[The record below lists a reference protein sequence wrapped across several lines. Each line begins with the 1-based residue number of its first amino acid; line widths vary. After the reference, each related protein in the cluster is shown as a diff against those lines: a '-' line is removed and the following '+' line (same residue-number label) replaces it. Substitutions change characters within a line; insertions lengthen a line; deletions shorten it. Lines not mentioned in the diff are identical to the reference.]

1 MPSLSC
7 TSRWGQVDSTDCL
20 QLAAVFPALQ
30 EHFTAFMQG
39 AVTHRALQK
48 QHQLLLDLMLSPPLC
63 MQEQQERKKAKKK
76 ERRKKQKKTSAE
88 EADGSPADA
97 SEVEVEPEGEAV
109 ASPARPSPA
118 PPVVERSAVAVAAES
133 PQDKH
138 SNTEAAR
145 SAGAAPGGVQPPA
158 EPGAAGGTKQRG
170 REAKAAREA
179 KVSDCTQA
187 SHLACFHMP
196 ASTEPQG
203 CRRAP

>member
-1 MPSLSC
+1 MPSSTC
-7 TSRWGQVDSTDCL
+7 TPRWGQVDSTDCL

-30 EHFTAFMQG
+30 EHFTAFLPG
-39 AVTHRALQK
+39 AVTHRALQQ
-48 QHQLLLDLMLSPPLC
+48 QHRLLLDLMLSPPLC

-109 ASPARPSPA
+109 ASPARCSPA
-118 PPVVERSAVAVAAES
+118 PPVVEHSAVAVAAES

-138 SNTEAAR
+138 S
-145 SAGAAPGGVQPPA
+145 SAGAAPSGLQPPA
-158 EPGAAGGTKQRG
+158 ESGAAGAGGGTKQRG
-170 REAKAAREA
+170 RKAKAAREA
-179 KVSDCTQA
+179 KVSSCIQA

-196 ASTEPQG
+196 VSTEPQG
-203 CRRAP
+203 CRGAA